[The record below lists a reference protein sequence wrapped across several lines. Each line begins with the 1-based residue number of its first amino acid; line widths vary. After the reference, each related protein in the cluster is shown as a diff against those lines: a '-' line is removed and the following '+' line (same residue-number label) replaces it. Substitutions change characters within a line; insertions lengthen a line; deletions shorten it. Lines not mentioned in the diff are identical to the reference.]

1 MTKADWPL
9 YVAPMAAFGVLSSL
23 DTMLPHGFYPYH
35 YAAKIV
41 VVAVLTWLCSRKW
54 KSELRWD
61 AKAVVLG
68 VVVGLVGLGLWLV
81 LDHLQ
86 PAALTFGPKRVGY
99 NPFTE
104 ITNPTLR
111 AVFIGFRFFGLAL
124 IVPIIEEVFW
134 RSFLLRFLTDQEK
147 WIKLDLTAFTPA
159 AFAAVAVA
167 FAIPHPEWLAALAY
181 AILVGGLLRYS
192 KSLLACIVA
201 HGVTNGALGI
211 YVLMTGAWKY
221 W

>member
-9 YVAPMAAFGVLSSL
+9 YVAPMAAFLILSSL
-23 DTMLPHGFYPYH
+23 ESALPHSLYPYH
-35 YAAKIV
+35 YAVKIIL
-41 VVAVLTWLCSRKW
+41 VAILTWFCSRKW
-54 KSELRWD
+54 KTELRWD
-61 AKAVVLG
+61 TKSVALG
-68 VVVGLVGLGLWLV
+68 VVVGLVGLGLWLG
-81 LDHLQ
+81 LDRLQ

-99 NPFTE
+99 NPYTE
-104 ITNPTLR
+104 ISEPALR
-111 AVFIGFRFFGLAL
+111 AAFIGFRFFGLAL
-124 IVPIIEEVFW
+124 IVPIIEEIFW

-147 WIKLDLTAFTPA
+147 WIKLDLTAFTPG

-167 FAIPHPEWLAALAY
+167 FALPHPEWLAALAY
-181 AILVGGLLRYS
+181 AVLMGGLLRYS

-211 YVLMTGAWKY
+211 FVLTTGAWKY